1 MFAYIN
7 RSTMPEALPAQT
19 TGAPTH
25 RKPELL
31 APAGDWEC
39 AKAAVANGADAIY
52 FGLPAFNARMRATN
66 FTVEDLPNLMEF
78 LHEHGV
84 KGYVAF
90 NVLIFTDELGAAEEE
105 LRLLQRAGVDA
116 AIVQDLGLVSLA
128 REVAPD
134 LHIHA
139 STQMTLTSPEGVA
152 FAKKLGVA
160 QAVLARELSLREL
173 AKFRV
178 AAAVPAAGSA
188 AVAPEPTSAGTAAA
202 TIGIQDDRHTSDLP
216 LEVFVHGALC
226 VAYSGQCL
234 TSEALGQRSANRG
247 ECAQACRLPYEMIV
261 DGVKRDLGDKR
272 YLLSPQD
279 LAAVAEIPELVRLG
293 IASFKIEGRL
303 KTPEYVAAVT
313 QVYRRAIDEAWQ
325 TLGGPDYLLSGSPK
339 ATGSD
344 FSSDRYKLEM
354 AFSRGLYSGWMHGV
368 NHQELVHARYG
379 KKRGAFI
386 GAISS
391 IGRGYIEVKPAV
403 PLKPGDGIVIDRGGD
418 TDNEQGGRLYQV
430 LPLKDGAVRL
440 SFEYGKL
447 DFNVIKLGHLLWKT
461 DDPQLNREL
470 RKSWAGEIPRPRRK
484 LDLIVSGRAGAKLR
498 IEAQGLAVE
507 SAMAL
512 ELAQKRPLT
521 EESLRSQ
528 LGRLGETDFE
538 LGVLDNRL
546 EGEVIVPVSELN
558 RLRRE
563 LVDLVAAAVPAA
575 GSATVAPKPTA
586 AGTAAATTV
595 VVARLRTL
603 AESRGATLKIASPL
617 LTVLCR
623 SLEQIEVALRLG
635 ITDLYA
641 DFEDIRRYKDAV
653 ELVRAHGSAKI
664 LLATPRIQKAGE
676 QGFFKLIENAQPDGV
691 LIRNLGA
698 IDYFR
703 ASNLRRVGD
712 FSLNVANPFTA
723 ELLMAEKLERL
734 TVSYD
739 LNAGQVLDLLRA
751 APPAWFEITLH
762 QHIPMFHM
770 EHCVFAAFLSEGT
783 DHTNCG
789 RPCDTHRVELRDR
802 VGLNHP
808 LKADVGCRN
817 TLFHAQAQSGAAY
830 FDAFR
835 RENPAAFRVELLLE
849 DAAESERTLRGYQRL
864 LAAELTGPA
873 LIRELNLRSQLGVTT
888 GTLAATR

>member
-1 MFAYIN
+1 
-7 RSTMPEALPAQT
+7 L
-19 TGAPTH
+19 

-39 AKAAVANGADAIY
+39 ARAAVANGADAIY
-52 FGLPAFNARMRATN
+52 FGMPAFNARMRATN
-66 FTVEDLPNLMEF
+66 FTPDDLPKLMDF
-78 LHEHGV
+78 LHDHGV

-90 NVLIFTDELGAAEEE
+90 NVLIFTDELAAAEEE
-105 LRLLQRAGVDA
+105 LVLLDRAGVDA
-116 AIVQDLGLVSLA
+116 AIMQDIGLVSLA
-128 REVAPD
+128 RDRVPD

-152 FAKKLGVA
+152 FARRLGVT

-173 AKFRV
+173 AKFR
-178 AAAVPAAGSA
+178 AAPDADV
-188 AVAPEPTSAGTAAA
+188 
-202 TIGIQDDRHTSDLP
+202 P

-234 TSEALGQRSANRG
+234 TSEVLGQRSANRG

-261 DGVKRDLGDKR
+261 DGVKKDLGDKR

-279 LAAVAEIPELVRLG
+279 LAAVEEIPELVRLG

-313 QVYRRAIDEAWQ
+313 QVYRRAIDQAVAAS
-325 TLGGPDYLLSGSPK
+325 GGQANSLSGLSQ
-339 ATGSD
+339 ATGGSPQSSD
-344 FSSDRYKLEM
+344 PKDDRYKLEM

-368 NHQELVHARYG
+368 NHQKLVHARYG
-379 KKRGAFI
+379 KKRGAYL

-391 IGRGYIEVKPAV
+391 IGRGYIEVKPEA
-403 PLKPGDGIVIDRGGD
+403 PIRPGDGIVIDRGGD
-418 TDNEQGGRLYQV
+418 TDREQGGRVYEV
-430 LPLKDGAVRL
+430 LPLRDGAVRL
-440 SFEYGKL
+440 AFEYGKL

-470 RKSWAGEIPRPRRK
+470 RKSWSGELAKPKNGLEIT
-484 LDLIVSGRAGAKLR
+484 VTGRAGAPLR
-498 IEAQGLAVE
+498 IEGRCGAATASVE
-507 SAMAL
+507 SQMPL
-512 ELAQKRPLT
+512 EIAQKRPLT
-521 EESLRSQ
+521 EETLRAQ
-528 LGRLGETDFE
+528 LGRLGETGME
-538 LGVLDNRL
+538 LTKLENRL
-546 EGEVIVPVSELN
+546 EGQVIVPVSELN

-563 LVDLVAAAVPAA
+563 LVERLEKVAGAGPAPEGTELTGAGPAPATSAVRKRLDALLAKRAAAPQIE
-575 GSATVAPKPTA
+575 KPQ
-586 AGTAAATTV
+586 
-595 VVARLRTL
+595 
-603 AESRGATLKIASPL
+603 

-623 SLEQIEVALRLG
+623 TLDQIAAALRMG
-635 ITDLYA
+635 VTEIYA

-653 ELVRAHGSAKI
+653 EAVRARSYRADAPDAQI

-676 QGFFKLIENAQPDGV
+676 QGFFKLIENAKPDGV

-703 ASNLRRVGD
+703 ASSLRRIGD
-712 FSLNVANPFTA
+712 FSLNVANPLSA
-723 ELLMAEKLERL
+723 ELLMAEGLERL

-739 LNAGQVLDLLRA
+739 LNAGQVLALLHA
-751 APPAWFEITLH
+751 APTSWFEITLH

-770 EHCVFAAFLSEGT
+770 EHCVFAAFLSDGT
-783 DHTNCG
+783 DYTNCG
-789 RPCDTHRVELRDR
+789 RPCDTHKVELRDR

-830 FDAFR
+830 FDSFR
-835 RENPAAFRVELLLE
+835 RLNPAAFRIEFLLE
-849 DAAESERTLRGYQRL
+849 DATETERILRGYQRL
-864 LAAELTGPA
+864 LAGTTSGPA

-888 GTLAATR
+888 GTLKADS